1 MSMIK
6 FFMPMIPPTV
16 TAQEHRVGRK
26 TKGGKVLF
34 YDSPELADARD
45 KLTAHLAR
53 HKPEKPLEGAVTLAV
68 SWYFP
73 ITGKHHNGE
82 WKTSKPDTDNLVKL
96 LKDCMTKVGF
106 WHDDAQVCYELV
118 TKVYSDVP
126 GIGIAVKKPCAEFVK
141 VEFVE
146 LESKCYD
153 S

>member
-1 MSMIK
+1 MTAIR

-26 TKGGKVLF
+26 AKGGKVLF

-45 KLTAHLAR
+45 KFIAHLSR
-53 HKPEKPLEGAVTLAV
+53 HKPEKPFEGATWFSVE
-68 SWYFP
+68 WYFP
-73 ITGKHHNGE
+73 ATKRHPCGE

-106 WHDDAQVCYELV
+106 WHDDAQVCYEVV

-126 GIGIAVKKPCAEFVK
+126 GIGITVTSLPDRYEDA
-141 VEFVE
+141 
-146 LESKCYD
+146 
-153 S
+153 

>member
-26 TKGGKVLF
+26 AKGGKVLF

-45 KLTAHLAR
+45 KFIAHLAR
-53 HKPEKPLEGAVTLAV
+53 HKPEKPLEGAVTLSV
-68 SWYFP
+68 RWYFP
-73 ITGKHHNGE
+73 VTGKHHNGE

-106 WHDDAQVCYELV
+106 WHDDAQVCYEVV

-126 GIGIAVKKPCAEFVK
+126 GIGITVTSLPDRYEDA
-141 VEFVE
+141 
-146 LESKCYD
+146 
-153 S
+153 